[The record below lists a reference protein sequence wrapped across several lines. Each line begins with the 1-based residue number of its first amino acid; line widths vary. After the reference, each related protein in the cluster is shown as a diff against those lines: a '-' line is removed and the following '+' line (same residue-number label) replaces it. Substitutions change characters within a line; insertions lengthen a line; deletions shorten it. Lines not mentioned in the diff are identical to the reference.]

1 LKYLVINNMK
11 YLKTIKT
18 ESTSLGLSLGKS
30 LRITMPVAIKLTT
43 FASLMFIASFVPAI
57 LHVQIITGPI
67 VNATLFI
74 SVVFLGAEAAILIG
88 LIPSVIALSFGLL
101 PAILAPMVPFI
112 MISNALLIV
121 IFGLVQKKNYWLA
134 VVSASLIKFIFL
146 FSTSSIVIGLLLKKE
161 VATKVVAMMSWPQL
175 LTALMGGIIAWLVM
189 KTIKK

>member
-1 LKYLVINNMK
+1 MK